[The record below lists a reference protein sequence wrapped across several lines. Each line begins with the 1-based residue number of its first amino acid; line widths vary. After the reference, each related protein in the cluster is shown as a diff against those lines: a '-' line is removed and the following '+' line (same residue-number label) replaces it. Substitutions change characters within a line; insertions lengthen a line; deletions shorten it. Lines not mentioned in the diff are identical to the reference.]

1 MGTIKRV
8 SIVIV
13 MAGLVASGCSSSN
26 DSSSDGTSTTTTAAA
41 SSGDSANGL
50 LAGVPDPDGA
60 SKESQDD
67 VGSDGVH
74 RYYTTTATPSE
85 VVSSYTSALESNGW
99 TIQNSGSG
107 ASWPGG
113 GGGLTATNG
122 ARYLVLSVEGPAG
135 AAFIDLCV
143 WPSQPSDDSCS
154 SDDNG

>member
-13 MAGLVASGCSSSN
+13 MAGLVAPGCSSSN

-41 SSGDSANGL
+41 SSGDSASGL

-107 ASWPGG
+107 GSRSG